1 MLEIG
6 RKIYYD
12 KATGNVIQDTGERAG
27 NVVETTTA
35 QDFTAYKSLSER
47 TPESVGILQ
56 LEYGEFAQD
65 FMECSGYRVDISGDE
80 PTLQFSYPDGTEEP
94 EEPVFQSPLSEQM
107 KTLETTIAE
116 QQQTIDDLT
125 LAIADILGT

>member
-1 MLEIG
+1 MEIG
-6 RKIYYD
+6 RKIYFD
-12 KATGNVIQDTGERAG
+12 KATGNVIQDTGERSG
-27 NVVETTTA
+27 DVVETTQE
-35 QDFTAYKSLSER
+35 QDFATFKALSER
-47 TPESVGILQ
+47 VPDKVGLLQ

-80 PTLQFSYPDGTEEP
+80 PALQFSYLDGTEEP
-94 EEPVFQSPLSEQM
+94 EEPAFQTPLSEQVNTL
-107 KTLETTIAE
+107 KTATAE